1 LSSVA
6 HKRLADEARTAGAV
20 GRGPALDHAAEGHRE
35 LARLEGLGRH
45 RGDAPVGAQA
55 GPRVAVATLI
65 GEADRE
71 RRRAPEPA
79 RSADRRR
86 RPHEARLGEELDR
99 DAGALGQAR
108 AAADRRAQAPR
119 VDARVERRQ
128 AEVIAARQEPR
139 GRLRPRR
146 RDQTRRDRL
155 PLVQREVVEGRPPAE
170 VHRVEPVAGDGVAVV
185 ASSTTTS
192 SGAPSRLSWWTTTS
206 SWSVVPSVDETTTR
220 YEPGGSETKKRPLG
234 AVRVVHA
241 SPPALMT
248 WTAASLT
255 GLP

>member
-1 LSSVA
+1 VKLS
-6 HKRLADEARTAGAV
+6 
-20 GRGPALDHAAEGHRE
+20 
-35 LARLEGLGRH
+35 
-45 RGDAPVGAQA
+45 
-55 GPRVAVATLI
+55 RVV
-65 GEADRE
+65 
-71 RRRAPEPA
+71 
-79 RSADRRR
+79 
-86 RPHEARLGEELDR
+86 RPLKSTESN
-99 DAGALGQAR
+99 
-108 AAADRRAQAPR
+108 
-119 VDARVERRQ
+119 
-128 AEVIAARQEPR
+128 
-139 GRLRPRR
+139 
-146 RDQTRRDRL
+146 
-155 PLVQREVVEGRPPAE
+155 
-170 VHRVEPVAGDGVAVV
+170 PVAGDGVAVV